1 MDDARN
7 WLDIDS
13 FYGSGQSHIG
23 APSTATEDSG
33 RIAQFGCLQIF
44 RLHAVLF
51 CFFIGVSWCLHP
63 AEAVGVPETFSLYLV
78 SIRGAFSGIGRL
90 VTGYIVDMLGPVN
103 VSVPMTVSM
112 VLLTFLWPLARTQ
125 SSLIAIAAL
134 YGFTSGTYIA
144 TFQMPAYTLGDIE
157 DVGRRAG
164 MMMTF
169 AAFGAIAG
177 PPISGAIYQASG
189 SFAGV
194 GYYAALAATT
204 VIVHPLVLL
213 SVADHHARSI
223 SRGSHKRVI
232 GVLLGQDNGKT
243 INVANSFGIP
253 FEEDEKDSKT
263 WFLDHNYIEGMYEMF
278 KKVNARERMIGW
290 YHTGPKL
297 RASDQE
303 INELFK
309 RFVARPVMVIVDV
322 RPQTVG
328 IPTDAYFAV
337 EEIKD
342 DGTETRKTFLHVP
355 SAIEAEEAEEI
366 GVEHLLRD
374 IKDSTT
380 TTLATRV
387 AEQLASLRGLQSR
400 LSDVQKYLVDVAA
413 GTMPVNHQI
422 VYHLQDALNLL
433 PDLADPAATQ
443 SFAASTNDQMLVV
456 YLSSLLRAVIAL
468 HGLVDNKSTIG
479 RAEVE
484 EAKEK
489 EKEKRKTSEKKE
501 KETSKNE
508 GEQKGL

>member
-1 MDDARN
+1 MVATTTEQ
-7 WLDIDS
+7 LTAL
-13 FYGSGQSHIG
+13 SG
-23 APSTATEDSG
+23 
-33 RIAQFGCLQIF
+33 
-44 RLHAVLF
+44 
-51 CFFIGVSWCLHP
+51 
-63 AEAVGVPETFSLYLV
+63 
-78 SIRGAFSGIGRL
+78 
-90 VTGYIVDMLGPVN
+90 
-103 VSVPMTVSM
+103 
-112 VLLTFLWPLARTQ
+112 
-125 SSLIAIAAL
+125 
-134 YGFTSGTYIA
+134 
-144 TFQMPAYTLGDIE
+144 
-157 DVGRRAG
+157 
-164 MMMTF
+164 
-169 AAFGAIAG
+169 
-177 PPISGAIYQASG
+177 
-189 SFAGV
+189 
-194 GYYAALAATT
+194 TT

-213 SVADHHARSI
+213 SVTDHHARSV
-223 SRGSHKRVI
+223 SRNSQKRVI

-303 INELFK
+303 INDLFK
-309 RFVARPVMVIVDV
+309 RFIARPVMVIVDV
-322 RPQTVG
+322 RPDTVG

-387 AEQLASLRGLQSR
+387 SEQLASLQGLQSR
-400 LSDVQKYLVDVAA
+400 LRDIQLYLADIAN
-413 GTMPVNHQI
+413 GDMPVNHQV

-433 PDLADPAATQ
+433 PELGGREMTE

-456 YLSSLLRAVIAL
+456 YLSSLLRSVIAL
-468 HGLVDNKSTIG
+468 HALVDNKATIG
-479 RAEVE
+479 RAELEEEGVGKKVE
-484 EAKEK
+484 KGDAKK
-489 EKEKRKTSEKKE
+489 EGKEGKEGKKDEEKKAE
-501 KETSKNE
+501 
-508 GEQKGL
+508 